1 MRVSENSSVS
11 VEMVAGFDLMPFD
24 SVTNQ
29 THFSLSAMVENKE
42 GVSESESESAT
53 FDFNSIEIGP
63 THLYT
68 SSIIIHF
75 CFSTPQSQLL

>member
-42 GVSESESESAT
+42 GVSESESAT